1 MTIKSKILLP
11 FLLLLSAFLLTP
23 INAAAA
29 PDSMEYQG
37 VKLTLNGEGTR
48 VRFFMKVY
56 NTSLYL
62 VSSNSNA
69 EEILSTDEAMA
80 IRLDVTSTMVTT
92 DAMKDAMRARDKPR
106 LSAIRLMLSEVK
118 RIEVDERI
126 EISDERLIAILDK
139 MIKQRR
145 DSITQYEAAGR
156 QELADIE
163 IGEIS
168 VIQEFLPVALTEDE
182 ISAMITAAISATGA
196 ESMRDMGKVMGI
208 LKPQI
213 QGRADGGAVS
223 GLVKSALNG

>member
-1 MTIKSKILLP
+1 M
-11 FLLLLSAFLLTP
+11 
-23 INAAAA
+23 
-29 PDSMEYQG
+29 SMKTQ
-37 VKLTLNGEGTR
+37 L
-48 VRFFMKVY
+48 
-56 NTSLYL
+56 
-62 VSSNSNA
+62 
-69 EEILSTDEAMA
+69 
-80 IRLDVTSTMVTT
+80 T
-92 DAMKDAMRARDKPR
+92 DAMKDAMRAKDKPR

-126 EISDERLIAILDK
+126 EVSDERLIAILDK

-182 ISAMITAAISATGA
+182 ISAMITAAIIAIGA